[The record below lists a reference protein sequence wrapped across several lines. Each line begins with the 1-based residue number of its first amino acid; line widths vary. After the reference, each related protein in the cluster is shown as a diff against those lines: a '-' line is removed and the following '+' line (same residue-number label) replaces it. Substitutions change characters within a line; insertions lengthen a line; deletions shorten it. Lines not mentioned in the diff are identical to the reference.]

1 MSVISPIETLHLKS
15 TLRLL
20 PRCLSRSQ
28 RIQVFP
34 PNNIFSNSSLSSPIR
49 IDPISQGVGS
59 RILWRRY
66 VSDKL
71 SDMGLD
77 PGADSNKMY
86 NEKASIVETLK
97 KANSILPH
105 VVLASTVLALLYP
118 PSFTWFTSRYFV
130 PALGFLMFAVG
141 INSNEKDFLE
151 AFKRPKAILLGY
163 AGQYLIK
170 PILGFIFGLA
180 AVSLFQLPTP
190 IGAGIMLVS
199 CVSGAQLSNYA
210 TFLTDPSLAPLSIV
224 MTSLSTATAVLV
236 TPMLS
241 LLLIGKKLPV
251 DVKGMISSILQV
263 VIAPIAAG
271 LLLNKLFPKLSN
283 AIRPFLPILSVLDTA
298 CCVGAPL
305 ALNISSVMSPFGATI
320 LLLVTM
326 FHLSAFLAGYFV
338 TGSVFRNAPDAK
350 ALQRTLSYE
359 TGMQSSLLALA
370 LATRFFEDPL
380 VGIPPAVS
388 TVVMSLMGFSLVMI
402 CLIHDPIA
410 ISGLIGTGLVAAG
423 FVAAGPDT
431 TAMAAVDFPVMGSLQ
446 LSEPANALSLPTWA
460 VHVSSVVEWI
470 TAMAL
475 VWKYGE
481 RKGYESW
488 KGLSWGMVPL
498 LGGALCACTWHFFY
512 NDESLEVLVALQA
525 ALTVIG
531 NITMCIAA
539 FRINKLSS
547 KMKVSEKP

>member
-1 MSVISPIETLHLKS
+1 MSEITTPIETLYLKS
-15 TLRLL
+15 TLGRLSRAF
-20 PRCLSRSQ
+20 PVVHRSQ
-28 RIQVFP
+28 RIHVFP
-34 PNNIFSNSSLSSPIR
+34 RNTLSTSSLSSPLS
-49 IDPISQGVGS
+49 IDPVSQGGGS
-59 RILWRRY
+59 RNLWRSY
-66 VSDKL
+66 VSDKF
-71 SDMGLD
+71 SDMDLD
-77 PGADSNKMY
+77 LGADSDKMFS
-86 NEKASIVETLK
+86 EKATLVDTLK

-105 VVLASTVLALLYP
+105 VVLASTILALLYP

-151 AFKRPKAILLGY
+151 AFKRPKALLLGY
-163 AGQYLIK
+163 IGQYLIK

-210 TFLTDPSLAPLSIV
+210 TFLTDPALAPLSIV
-224 MTSLSTATAVLV
+224 MTSLSTATAVLI

-271 LLLNKLFPKLSN
+271 LLLNKLFPKVSN

-305 ALNISSVMSPFGATI
+305 ALNINSVMSPFGATI

-326 FHLSAFLAGYFV
+326 FHLSAFLAGYFL

-370 LATRFFEDPL
+370 LATKFFQDPL
-380 VGIPPAVS
+380 VGIPPAIS
-388 TVVMSLMGFSLVMI
+388 TVVMSLMGFTLVMI
-402 CLIHDPIA
+402 W
-410 ISGLIGTGLVAAG
+410 SN
-423 FVAAGPDT
+423 
-431 TAMAAVDFPVMGSLQ
+431 
-446 LSEPANALSLPTWA
+446 EK
-460 VHVSSVVEWI
+460 E
-470 TAMAL
+470 
-475 VWKYGE
+475 K
-481 RKGYESW
+481 
-488 KGLSWGMVPL
+488 
-498 LGGALCACTWHFFY
+498 
-512 NDESLEVLVALQA
+512 
-525 ALTVIG
+525 
-531 NITMCIAA
+531 NI
-539 FRINKLSS
+539 
-547 KMKVSEKP
+547 

>member
-1 MSVISPIETLHLKS
+1 MNVITTPKETLHLKS
-15 TLRLL
+15 KLRLL
-20 PRCLSRSQ
+20 PRASPAPYRSQ
-28 RIQVFP
+28 RVQLLP
-34 PNNIFSNSSLSSPIR
+34 LNALSNSSLTSPAR
-49 IDPISQGVGS
+49 IVSLSQGGGS
-59 RILWRRY
+59 IDLWRRY
-66 VSDKL
+66 ASDKF

-77 PGADSNKMY
+77 PGAGSDKMF
-86 NEKASIVETLK
+86 NETPTSIVETLK

-163 AGQYLIK
+163 VGQYLIK
-170 PILGFIFGLA
+170 PLLGFIFGLA

-210 TFLTDPSLAPLSIV
+210 TFLTDPALAPLSIV

-251 DVKGMISSILQV
+251 DVRGMVSSILQV

-283 AIRPFLPILSVLDTA
+283 AIRPFLPVLSVLDTA

-305 ALNISSVMSPFGATI
+305 ALNINSVMSPFGAAI

-326 FHLSAFLAGYFV
+326 FHLSAFFSGYFL

-370 LATRFFEDPL
+370 LATKFFQDPL
-380 VGIPPAVS
+380 VGIPPAIS
-388 TVVMSLMGFSLVMI
+388 TVVMSLMGFTLVMI
-402 CLIHDPIA
+402 W
-410 ISGLIGTGLVAAG
+410 SNEKE
-423 FVAAGPDT
+423 
-431 TAMAAVDFPVMGSLQ
+431 
-446 LSEPANALSLPTWA
+446 LS
-460 VHVSSVVEWI
+460 I
-470 TAMAL
+470 
-475 VWKYGE
+475 
-481 RKGYESW
+481 
-488 KGLSWGMVPL
+488 
-498 LGGALCACTWHFFY
+498 
-512 NDESLEVLVALQA
+512 
-525 ALTVIG
+525 
-531 NITMCIAA
+531 
-539 FRINKLSS
+539 
-547 KMKVSEKP
+547 

>member
-1 MSVISPIETLHLKS
+1 MNVITTAKETLHLKS
-15 TLRLL
+15 KLRLL
-20 PRCLSRSQ
+20 PRASPAPYRSQ
-28 RIQVFP
+28 RVQLLP
-34 PNNIFSNSSLSSPIR
+34 LNPLSNSSLTSPAR
-49 IDPISQGVGS
+49 IVSLSQGGGS
-59 RILWRRY
+59 IDLWRRY
-66 VSDKL
+66 ASDKF

-77 PGADSNKMY
+77 PGAGSDKMF
-86 NEKASIVETLK
+86 NERASSIVETLK

-105 VVLASTVLALLYP
+105 VVLASTILALLYP

-163 AGQYLIK
+163 LGQYLIK
-170 PILGFIFGLA
+170 PLLGFIFGLA

-210 TFLTDPSLAPLSIV
+210 TFLTDPALAPLSIV

-251 DVKGMISSILQV
+251 DVKGMVSSILQV

-283 AIRPFLPILSVLDTA
+283 AIRPFLPVLSVLDTA

-305 ALNISSVMSPFGATI
+305 ALNINSVVSPFGATI

-326 FHLSAFLAGYFV
+326 FHLSAFLSGYFL
-338 TGSVFRNAPDAK
+338 TGSVFRNAPDSK

-370 LATRFFEDPL
+370 LATKFFQDPL
-380 VGIPPAVS
+380 VGIPPAISELLAEILARVASSFVEDISHYLTVS
-388 TVVMSLMGFSLVMI
+388 RTISSALQDDHVIKRLNLRPQAMNPMLTFYRYQHLMVKAINSNNPAAHYTEGIKQFFAYDNKTVGLLHLKNQLKVPMTMVPISMASLFHAWETLKKEKLSYVPLGGRQADVA
-402 CLIHDPIA
+402 LIV
-410 ISGLIGTGLVAAG
+410 L
-423 FVAAGPDT
+423 
-431 TAMAAVDFPVMGSLQ
+431 
-446 LSEPANALSLPTWA
+446 
-460 VHVSSVVEWI
+460 
-470 TAMAL
+470 
-475 VWKYGE
+475 GE
-481 RKGYESW
+481 R
-488 KGLSWGMVPL
+488 
-498 LGGALCACTWHFFY
+498 
-512 NDESLEVLVALQA
+512 
-525 ALTVIG
+525 
-531 NITMCIAA
+531 
-539 FRINKLSS
+539 
-547 KMKVSEKP
+547 